1 MGAQGHREIKVLCH
15 KSTNDRNSKMISI
28 QQWMQTVGYRITE
41 GSEYGWTCYG
51 HNAYTLDSWNG
62 HQDGH
67 NFTIIFDTKNQ
78 TVYEVQAHDYLR
90 QRAYRLISP
99 GHVDQYRAEAEQ
111 QGSAANQA
119 WDNVDYIDLEVD
131 EDWIEKA
138 QAIVAGQDY
147 DTRVSVPVDFSD
159 QELLT
164 YMKLA
169 HQSDMTFNAFIEQA
183 LRQAIDTIKQRD
195 RDSSEAE

>member
-1 MGAQGHREIKVLCH
+1 
-15 KSTNDRNSKMISI
+15 MISI